1 MRSLWKSASR
11 EFRRDN
17 LPGISLDKPWKFVL
31 IPGIVLQW
39 WMYMNPR
46 RGFHGLVIS
55 ARTARSPLMT
65 YILSAAFWIGL
76 IFLTVHLLVS
86 RYSNAP

>member
-1 MRSLWKSASR
+1 MPSRWKTASR

-17 LPGISLDKPWKFVL
+17 LPGISLDKPWKYVL
-31 IPGIVLQW
+31 IPGVVLQW

-46 RGFHGLVIS
+46 RGFHGLAVS

-76 IFLTVHLLVS
+76 ILLTLVLILK
-86 RYSNAP
+86 R